1 MTRSVYALRT
11 LRSLDDY
18 HACVELQEEVW
29 GSGFSERVPTA
40 ILKVAQALG
49 GVSAGAFDRAGR
61 LQAFVFGLTGLDDQ
75 GQVVHWSDMLAVRA
89 GAAGQGLATRL
100 KWFQRDAVLG
110 RGITRMFWT
119 FDPIRA
125 RNAHLN
131 LNKLGAVVREYR
143 ENMYGETESQLH
155 RGIGTDRFVALWQ
168 LDSARVTD
176 RAGRRESAGTSGAR
190 APSGPGGHGFEPM
203 GDGRNAEGRRAGMAL
218 GASTPDG
225 TGAPR
230 PGPVH
235 LGLTDS
241 RVDVAIPSDIGA
253 VMSRDPTVAV
263 AWREATRE
271 ALVHYLERGYEVRE
285 LIRGDEAA
293 TGSAGVASYLLEY
306 APRSAATA
314 VAPGGAGPV
323 GGGRP

>member
-1 MTRSVYALRT
+1 MKRSAYALRS

-49 GVSAGAFDRAGR
+49 GVSVGAFDRAGR

-75 GQVVHWSDMLAVRA
+75 EQPVHWSDMLAVRA
-89 GAAGQGLATRL
+89 GAVGQGLATRL
-100 KWFQRDAVLG
+100 KWFQRDAVLA

-119 FDPIRA
+119 FDPLRA
-125 RNAHLN
+125 GNAHLN

-143 ENMYGETESQLH
+143 ENMYGETESELH

-168 LDSARVTD
+168 LDAVRVTD
-176 RAGRRESAGTSGAR
+176 RADRHDSDGGSAAR
-190 APSGPGGHGFEPM
+190 APSSPGEHGFEPV
-203 GDGRNAEGRRAGMAL
+203 GVETNADGRRAGMAL
-218 GASTPDG
+218 GTSTSG
-225 TGAPR
+225 GRGHPR
-230 PGPVH
+230 PGPVRF
-235 LGLTDS
+235 GLTDS

-253 VMSRDPTVAV
+253 VMSRDPALAV
-263 AWREATRE
+263 AWREATRDV
-271 ALVHYLERGYEVRE
+271 LVHYLERGYEVRE
-285 LIRGDEAA
+285 LIRGDEAT
-293 TGSAGVASYLLEY
+293 TGSAGVASYRLEY

-314 VAPGGAGPV
+314 VAPGGPGPV
-323 GGGRP
+323 GGRP

>member
-1 MTRSVYALRT
+1 MTGSAYTLRP

-18 HACVELQEEVW
+18 RACVELQEEVW

-75 GQVVHWSDMLAVRA
+75 DQPVHWSDMLAVRA
-89 GAAGQGLATRL
+89 DAGGQGLATRL
-100 KWFQRDAVLG
+100 KWFQRDAVMA

-119 FDPIRA
+119 FDPLRA

-143 ENMYGETESQLH
+143 ENMYGETESELH

-168 LDSARVTD
+168 LDSTRVMD
-176 RAGRRESAGTSGAR
+176 RAGRREAAEASVAR
-190 APSGPGGHGFEPM
+190 APSGPERVGT
-203 GDGRNAEGRRAGMAL
+203 AL
-218 GASTPDG
+218 GTALPDG
-225 TGAPR
+225 TRDPR
-230 PGPVH
+230 PGPVR
-235 LGLTDS
+235 LGLTDP

-253 VMSRDPTVAV
+253 VMSRDPTLAV

-271 ALVHYLERGYEVRE
+271 ALVHYLERGYEVRQ

-293 TGSAGVASYLLEY
+293 TGSTGVASYLLEH
-306 APRSAATA
+306 APTSSAPT
-314 VAPGGAGPV
+314 VAPDGTGLV
-323 GGGRP
+323 GGRP